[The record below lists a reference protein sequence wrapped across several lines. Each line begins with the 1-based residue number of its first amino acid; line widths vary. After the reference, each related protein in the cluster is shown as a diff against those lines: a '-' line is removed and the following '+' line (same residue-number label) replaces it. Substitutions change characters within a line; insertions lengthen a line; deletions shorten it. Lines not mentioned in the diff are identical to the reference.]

1 MPVREDL
8 LEILCCPL
16 TKAPLKMAPQEAL
29 ARINERIA
37 QGEVRYES
45 GAVVKERLEE
55 ALVTVDHLR
64 LYAVRESIPV
74 MLIEESIPTAQL
86 GAEIVALLEA
96 GGGTK

>member
-16 TKAPLKMAPQEAL
+16 TKSPLKLVPQEVL
-29 ARINERIA
+29 DRINERIA
-37 QGEVRYES
+37 QGGVRYES

-55 ALVTVDHLR
+55 ALVTVDHQR

-86 GAEIVALLEA
+86 GAEIVSLFEA
-96 GGGTK
+96 NGTKQ